1 MKTPICDFV
10 ENYTNKNCLRL
21 HMPGHKGNAFLG
33 CESGDITEISGADSL
48 YEADGII
55 KMSEENASS
64 LFGVPTFYST
74 EGSSHC
80 LRAMMLLVKSYAEN
94 NGRSSLVWAARN
106 AHKAFISACT
116 LNDLETEWLY
126 GKEENSILSC
136 KIDAKELDEKLSSAK
151 VKPVAVYVTSP
162 DYLGNV
168 IDVESIAKVCHRH
181 GVLLCVDSAHGAYMK
196 FLTPSLHPSDL
207 GADMVC
213 TSAHK
218 TLPVLTGG
226 AYLHLSAGLPEF
238 LLNKVKSA
246 LSFFGSTSPSYLTL
260 CSLDRANLYLAD
272 GYREKLSAFSVK
284 LRNLKKSLQNMGYT
298 LLGDEELKITI
309 DAKEYGYKGFEIS
322 EYLEKYDII
331 CEFADPDYVVLMF
344 SADMDE
350 ECIQKLEKAFL
361 ALHKKPSLPKRK
373 FHLPPPKKVMGVKEA
388 LLCET
393 EEISIEMSVGRVFAK
408 DNISCP
414 PAIPIVVCGEEINSE
429 AVEIMKYYN
438 KKKCIVV
445 K

>member
-10 ENYTNKNCLRL
+10 ENYIEKNHIRL
-21 HMPGHKGNAFLG
+21 HMPGHKGKAFLG
-33 CESGDITEISGADSL
+33 VEQGDITEVDGADSL
-48 YEADGII
+48 YEASGII

-106 AHKAFISACT
+106 AHKAFVSACA
-116 LNDLETEWLY
+116 LNDLDIKWLY
-126 GKEENSILSC
+126 GKDENTVLSC
-136 KIDAKELDEKLSSAK
+136 KVDADELNERLSLAK

-168 IDVESIAKVCHRH
+168 ADVKGIAEICHSH
-181 GVLLCVDSAHGAYMK
+181 NVLLCVDSAHGAYMR
-196 FLTPSLHPSDL
+196 FLSPSLHPSDL
-207 GADMVC
+207 GADVVC

-226 AYLHLSAGLPEF
+226 AYLHLSDKLPSQI
-238 LLNKVKSA
+238 LNKAKSA

-260 CSLDRANLYLAD
+260 CSLDRANLYLSD
-272 GYREKLSAFSVK
+272 GYSEKLSAFSVK
-284 LRNLKKSLQNMGYT
+284 LRELKEALKNMGYT

-309 DAKEYGYKGFEIS
+309 DAKNYGYEGYDIATQ
-322 EYLEKYDII
+322 LEKEGII
-331 CEFADPDYVVLMF
+331 CEFADPDFVVLMF
-344 SADMDE
+344 SVDIGDE
-350 ECIQKLEKAFL
+350 GIQKIAKAFSNISQKSPL
-361 ALHKKPSLPKRK
+361 PRKSFTISPPKR
-373 FHLPPPKKVMGVKEA
+373 VMSVKEA
-388 LLCET
+388 LMRET
-393 EEISIEMSVGRVFAK
+393 EEISIEMSVGRIFAK

-414 PAIPIVVCGEEINSE
+414 PAIPILVCGEVISSE
-429 AVEIMKYYN
+429 AVEMMKYYGI
-438 KKKCIVV
+438 KKIIVV